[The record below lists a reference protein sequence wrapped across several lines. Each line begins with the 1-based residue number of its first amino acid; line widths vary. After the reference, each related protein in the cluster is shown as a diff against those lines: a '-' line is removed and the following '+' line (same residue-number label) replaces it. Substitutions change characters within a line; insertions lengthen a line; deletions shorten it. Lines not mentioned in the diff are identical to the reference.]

1 MAKKEKIQKS
11 KHGKKFEAAK
21 LLVETGKVYEIN
33 EAVALAKKVSYAKFW
48 WSLELCIKTF
58 ADPKY
63 NDQMMRGT
71 IILPHGTG
79 KTVRVGVFVSD
90 DKVEEA
96 LKLGADRAGSTD
108 LIKDI
113 ESGKV
118 EFDVL
123 VTTVD
128 MVKDL
133 AKVAKILWP
142 KGLMPSAKTGTIT
155 NNLATAIDEIKKWRI
170 EYKLD
175 KTGNIQLWVGKL
187 SFSDTQLIENVQMV
201 LKTLE
206 ENKPAAIKGRIMKKV
221 VIAPTMWPGILIG

>member
-1 MAKKEKIQKS
+1 MKTTKQAKS
-11 KHGKKFEAAK
+11 KHGKKYEAAK
-21 LLVETGKVYEIN
+21 KLIEIGKIYELTQ
-33 EAVALAKKVSYAKFW
+33 AVALAKQVSYSKFG
-48 WSLELCIKTF
+48 WSLELSIKTF

-79 KTVRVGVFVSD
+79 KVVRVGAFVSD

-96 LKLGADRAGSTD
+96 KKAGADRAGSID

-113 ESGKV
+113 EAGKV

-142 KGLMPSAKTGTIT
+142 KWLMPSAKTGTIT
-155 NNLATAIDEIKKWRI
+155 NNLINAIDEIKKWRI

-175 KTGNIQLWVGKL
+175 KTGNIQLWIGKM
-187 SFSDTQLIENVQMV
+187 SFDDNKLVENIQMV
-201 LKTLE
+201 IRTLE
-206 ENKPAAIKGRIMKKV
+206 ENKPTAIKGKVLKKV